1 MRILLFCEN
10 KYAFDILMPIQEEAL
25 REGGNEVLWYVHP
38 KKITMF
44 PFHDEAKWCNN
55 IQEAY
60 DFSPEAIFCPG
71 NIVPYYLPGV
81 KIQVFHGYAGEKK
94 GHWVIRHYFDTY
106 FTQGPFFTEGFKKLA
121 EKHGNFEVLETGWP
135 RQDWVHKHLN
145 DFEEEK
151 AEILN
156 KHKRSKIVLYAPTF
170 SPSLTSLP
178 VMKEALVKLV
188 EEKDAAVIIKLHP
201 LTREEWVNEYREL
214 AAANEHIIWTDDFS
228 VAKYQLMADIMISDT
243 SSTIYEF
250 LLKDKPVITYRAS
263 AKNIYW
269 KDISEVSELCD
280 AYEEVQG
287 EKYAELRKWVIKNY
301 DPYNDGKVAHRML
314 EGARDYIRRHGV
326 PHKRKVKL
334 WRKYTGIKTFGRI
347 KKNK

>member
-10 KYAFDILMPIQEEAL
+10 KYAFDILMPIQEEAIK
-25 REGGNEVLWYVHP
+25 EGGNEVMWYVHP
-38 KKITMF
+38 KKIKEF
-44 PFHDEAKWCNN
+44 PYKDCAKWSNS

-94 GHWVIRHYFDTY
+94 GHWIIRHYFDTY
-106 FTQGPFFTEGFKKLA
+106 FTQGPHFTEGFRKLA

-145 DFEEEK
+145 DFAEEK
-151 AEILN
+151 ARILQ
-156 KHKRSKIVLYAPTF
+156 KHGKEKIVLYAPTF

-178 VMKEALVKLV
+178 VMKDALVELTR
-188 EEKDAAVIIKLHP
+188 EKSCVVIIKLHP
-201 LTREEWVNEYREL
+201 LTKEEWVNEYREL
-214 AAANEHIIWTDDFS
+214 GNRHEHTIWTDDFS

-250 LLKDKPVITYRAS
+250 LLKDKPVITCNAS

-269 KDISEVSELCD
+269 KDISDVSGLCS
-280 AYEEVQG
+280 AYDEVQG
-287 EKYAELRKWVIKNY
+287 EKYTELRRWIIENY

-326 PHKRKVKL
+326 PEKRKLNL
-334 WRKYTGIKTFGRI
+334 WRKYTSIKTFGRI
-347 KKNK
+347 KKSR